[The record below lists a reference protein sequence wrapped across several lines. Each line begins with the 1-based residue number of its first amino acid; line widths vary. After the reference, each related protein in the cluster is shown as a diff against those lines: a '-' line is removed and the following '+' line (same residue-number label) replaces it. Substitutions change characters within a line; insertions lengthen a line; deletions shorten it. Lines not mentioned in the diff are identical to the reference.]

1 MRECLLDHLMRIVE
15 YLISYSGLPMTGVYV
30 CSILSIIIGSLYFCL
45 YQETKSYLIADT
57 LVIVFT
63 ELFYYNIH

>member
-15 YLISYSGLPMTGVYV
+15 YLISYSGLPMTGVCV